1 VMYNH
6 QDITILVNTMLLTA
20 IYIDT
25 SDLLY
30 PYISAMNDILIREI
44 SLVSDFHAI
53 INSES
58 MKNIL
63 IPEMY
68 LENLSD
74 NGVILEWWVSEIE
87 GLSESQMVEYRFSYY
102 QGSEGL
108 SRVIERGTMQPANI
122 SLNLDGHKQ
131 IIKNLIDFLQ

>member
-1 VMYNH
+1 
-6 QDITILVNTMLLTA
+6 MLLTA
-20 IYIDT
+20 LYLDT

-30 PYISAMNDILIREI
+30 PYISAINDIVIREI
-44 SLVSDFHAI
+44 SLASEIHTI
-53 INSES
+53 INSENL
-58 MKNIL
+58 KDFL

-74 NGVILEWWVSEIE
+74 NIVILEWWVEAAENDTPSEIRDE
-87 GLSESQMVEYRFSYY
+87 YQMVEYRFSYY

-108 SRVIERGTMQPANI
+108 SRVIERGTMQPVEI

>member
-1 VMYNH
+1 
-6 QDITILVNTMLLTA
+6 MLLTA
-20 IYIDT
+20 LYLDT

-30 PYISAMNDILIREI
+30 PYVSTINDIVIREI
-44 SLVSDFHAI
+44 SLASEIHTI
-53 INSES
+53 INSENL
-58 MKNIL
+58 KDFL

-74 NGVILEWWVSEIE
+74 NIVILEWWVEAAENDTPSEIRDE
-87 GLSESQMVEYRFSYY
+87 YQMVEYRFAYY

-108 SRVIERGTMQPANI
+108 SRVIERGTMQPVEI